1 MLQGPDE
8 VLSFWLDECSPSD
21 WYASDPALDSAITE
35 RFKDTWTAAMEG
47 KFGLWLTYPT
57 GALAYVILLDQFSRN
72 MFRGTGAAFSSDR
85 AALAAA
91 KVAIDHGWDLRV
103 DAPARQ
109 FFYMP
114 LMHSE
119 NLCDQER
126 CIRLIAERMPEG
138 GGSSLLHAKAHRD
151 VIRTFGRFPY
161 RNDALQR
168 RSTQPEL
175 SYIAAGGYG
184 STVRALQHP
193 TAAA

>member
-1 MLQGPDE
+1 VTHQG
-8 VLSFWLDECSPSD
+8 VQSCCKVR
-21 WYASDPALDSAITE
+21 T
-35 RFKDTWTAAMEG
+35 RFCQ
-47 KFGLWLTYPT
+47 WLTYPT

-119 NLCDQER
+119 NLCRQSAPR
-126 CIRLIAERMPEG
+126 CDPHLWPV
-138 GGSSLLHAKAHRD
+138 SL
-151 VIRTFGRFPY
+151 P
-161 RNDALQR
+161 Q
-168 RSTQPEL
+168 
-175 SYIAAGGYG
+175 
-184 STVRALQHP
+184 
-193 TAAA
+193 